1 MDYSMQIRRG
11 KPKDIEDVIELN
23 RYSYAIPSDEDERM
37 EKCLKEIDVASEF
50 FIVERDGK
58 SRAHARMIPLEQNVR
73 SRWKKMTG
81 VSMVASAPETRRRG
95 YVREIMLQ
103 SLQELKDEGYGVSML
118 YPFKDSFYASMGYVK
133 MPPWYTLT
141 FNPRNIVYSKMP
153 RDYRIERVDSKTG
166 WEECEEIHNYIASRT
181 HGAAKRTRKRWNEH
195 KIWFRGNL
203 VVAYGPSSIPE
214 GYMAY
219 KLKGY
224 GQFGDRDKVGTMNIE
239 EMLWKD
245 PKALRALLRFISLH
259 EDQIIKV
266 KMPITPLSQNYYHW
280 MQGINVPNV
289 KARFITMAR
298 IVDVEEALNGIPVNN
313 QGSIAI
319 RIVDNQFEWNTQTFQ
334 ITSQNG
340 ELSVEPKGDSEPDII
355 MSIGSLTAL
364 LYGSL
369 SCEDLRGLDML
380 REEPPGFLYDWF
392 PKTPAWL
399 IEHF

>member
-1 MDYSMQIRRG
+1 MQARRG
-11 KPKDIEDVIELN
+11 KPEDIEDVIELN

-50 FIVERDGK
+50 FIAERGGE
-58 SRAHARMIPLEQNVR
+58 SCAHVRMIPLEQNVR
-73 SRWKKMTG
+73 SRWKKMAA
-81 VSMVASAPETRRRG
+81 VSMVASAPETRRLG

-103 SLQELKDEGYGVSML
+103 SLRELKEEGYGVSML

-141 FNPRNIVYSKMP
+141 CNPRNIVYSKVP
-153 RDYRIERVDSKTG
+153 RDYRIDRVDSKTG
-166 WEECEEIHNYIASRT
+166 WKECEGIHNYIVSRT
-181 HGAAKRTRKRWNEH
+181 HGAAKRTRKRWDEH

-203 VVAYGPSSIPE
+203 VVVYGPTSDPE

-224 GQFGDRDKVGTMNIE
+224 GQFGDRDEVGTMNIE
-239 EMLWKD
+239 EMLWKN
-245 PKALRALLRFISLH
+245 PEALKALLRFISLH

-266 KMPITPLSQNYYHW
+266 KMPIIPLSRNYYHW
-280 MQGINVPNV
+280 IQGINVPNV

-298 IVDVEEALNGIPVNN
+298 IVDVEEALNGIPVSN
-313 QGSIAI
+313 QGSVAI
-319 RIVDNQFEWNTQTFQ
+319 KVIDDQFEWNTQTFH
-334 ITSQNG
+334 ITGQNG
-340 ELSVEPKGDSEPDII
+340 ELSVEHTDDSDPDIV

-369 SCEDLRGLDML
+369 SCKELFQLGMLKERAPDILD
-380 REEPPGFLYDWF
+380 DWF
-392 PKTPAWL
+392 PKIQPWL